1 MFDYTFTL
9 NKNQL
14 AYISNFIKF
23 QIDII
28 ESSDDLND
36 LFYNKI
42 LNHID
47 MLLKIKHKEHLL
59 TEKHIEN
66 LNNNAYMQA
75 FDIFN
80 KFTIKKFGIIIC

>member
-42 LNHID
+42 RLFFLLAPALNSES
-47 MLLKIKHKEHLL
+47 L
-59 TEKHIEN
+59 
-66 LNNNAYMQA
+66 
-75 FDIFN
+75 
-80 KFTIKKFGIIIC
+80 